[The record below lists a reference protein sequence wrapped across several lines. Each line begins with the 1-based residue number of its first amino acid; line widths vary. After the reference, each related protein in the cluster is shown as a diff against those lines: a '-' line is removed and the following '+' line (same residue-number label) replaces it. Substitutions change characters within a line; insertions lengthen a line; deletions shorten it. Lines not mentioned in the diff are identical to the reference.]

1 MCKVELLK
9 SWDRGEGFI
18 VVSASGITFSVVTR
32 RASYCSLA
40 SNSSSADSV
49 RCGRGGAELRVY
61 SLFVDIGSV
70 GESLVSSVAMVYC
83 EECESSG
90 AQGGY
95 CGSSP
100 DSDPVDIAAEAGA
113 NRSVDWQRASRAAS

>member
-1 MCKVELLK
+1 MM
-9 SWDRGEGFI
+9 
-18 VVSASGITFSVVTR
+18 SASGIALSVVTR

-40 SNSSSADSV
+40 SNSSSSHAV
-49 RCGRGGAELRVY
+49 RCGPRCVELRVY
-61 SLFVDIGSV
+61 SSPVNIGSV
-70 GESLVSSVAMVYC
+70 GDSLVSSIVVVYG

-95 CGSSP
+95 CGSWT

-113 NRSVDWQRASRAAS
+113 HRSLDWQKASRAAS

>member
-1 MCKVELLK
+1 M
-9 SWDRGEGFI
+9 
-18 VVSASGITFSVVTR
+18 VSTSGITFSAVTR

-40 SNSSSADSV
+40 SNSSSSDSV

-61 SLFVDIGSV
+61 LLPVNICSV
-70 GESLVSSVAMVYC
+70 GDSLVSSIAVVYG

-95 CGSSP
+95 YGSSP
-100 DSDPVDIAAEAGA
+100 DSDPIDIAAEAGA
-113 NRSVDWQRASRAAS
+113 NRSLDWQRTSRAAS

>member
-1 MCKVELLK
+1 M
-9 SWDRGEGFI
+9 
-18 VVSASGITFSVVTR
+18 
-32 RASYCSLA
+32 
-40 SNSSSADSV
+40 
-49 RCGRGGAELRVY
+49 Y

-70 GESLVSSVAMVYC
+70 GESLVSSVAVVYG

-100 DSDPVDIAAEAGA
+100 EVDPVDIAAEIEPCVHLCAIGA
-113 NRSVDWQRASRAAS
+113 MQARGTMLT